1 MIKLAA
7 GESPMN
13 RITVRPEDQLN
24 ELKRGAFEIIP
35 EEELLKK
42 LTKSYEKQKPLI
54 IKFGADPSRPDIHL
68 GHTVVLQKL
77 KLLQDF
83 GHEIYFLIGDYTA
96 QIGDPTGKNKTR
108 PILTEEEVKENA
120 RTYQEQVGKVLDMS
134 KTHVVFNKDW
144 LGKLSG
150 LDLIRLMAKTTIG
163 AILQRD
169 DFNKRYTNSEAIYL
183 HEAVYPVLQGYDSVH
198 LKADLELGGTDQTF
212 NLMMGRQLQHNFEQ
226 EAQCVLTMPLIEGT
240 DGVHKMSKSMDNYI
254 ALTDTATNM
263 FGKLMS
269 ISDELMKKYYLLL
282 CRRPS
287 TEIAAIIAGLESGS
301 VHPMTAKK
309 DLAQEITSY
318 YHGEAMAKEERDKFE
333 SRFSKKQIPD
343 DIQVVNRIAGS
354 IALLDLFME
363 LGLIKSKSEGRRLIQ
378 QNAVK
383 VNFENHT
390 AEALPLE
397 KGQELILKIG
407 KLRMIKLI
415 GD

>member
-1 MIKLAA
+1 
-7 GESPMN
+7 MN
-13 RITVRPEDQLN
+13 RITVTPEEQLK
-24 ELKRGAFEIIP
+24 ELKRGSFEIIP

-42 LTKSYEKQKPLI
+42 LKKSYDKQKPLV

-96 QIGDPTGKNKTR
+96 QIGDPTGKSKTR
-108 PILTEEEVKENA
+108 PILTAEEVQENA
-120 RTYQEQVGKVLDMS
+120 KSYKDQIGKVLDIA
-134 KTHVVFNKDW
+134 KTNVVFNKDW
-144 LGKLSG
+144 LGKFSG
-150 LDLIRLMAKTTIG
+150 LDLIQLMAKATIG

-169 DFNKRYTNSEAIYL
+169 DFSKRYTNSEAIYM
-183 HEAVYPVLQGYDSVH
+183 HEAVYPILQGFDSVH

-212 NLMMGRQLQHNFEQ
+212 NLMMGRHLQHSYEQ

-240 DGVHKMSKSMDNYI
+240 DGVNKMSKSLDNYI
-254 ALTDTATNM
+254 ALTDTPTNM

-282 CRRPS
+282 CRRP
-287 TEIAAIIAGLESGS
+287 AAEVDSIIANLTNGS
-301 VHPMTAKK
+301 LHPMIGKK
-309 DLAQEITSY
+309 DLAQEITGY
-318 YHGEAMAKEERDKFE
+318 YHGVDAAKEEREKFE
-333 SRFSKKQIPD
+333 TRFTKKQIPD
-343 DIQVVNRIAGS
+343 DIQVVNKPAGN
-354 IALLDLFME
+354 IALLDLFTE
-363 LGLIKSKSEGRRLIQ
+363 LALIKSKSDGRRLLQ

-390 AEALPLE
+390 AETLNLE

-407 KLRMIKLI
+407 KLRMLKLI
-415 GD
+415 GE

>member
-1 MIKLAA
+1 MAL
-7 GESPMN
+7 
-13 RITVRPEDQLN
+13 ITVKPADQLR
-24 ELKRGAFEIIP
+24 EIKRGSFEIIP

-42 LTKSYEKQKPLI
+42 LTSSYEKQKPLI

-83 GHEIYFLIGDYTA
+83 GHSIYFLIGDYTA

-108 PILTEEEVKENA
+108 PILTAEEVMQNA
-120 RTYQEQVGKVLDMS
+120 QTYKEQVGKVLDMS

-144 LGKLSG
+144 LGKFDG
-150 LDLIRLMAKTTIG
+150 LELIQLMAKATIG

-169 DFNKRYTNSEAIYL
+169 DFSKRYNNGEAIYL
-183 HEAVYPVLQGYDSVH
+183 HEAVYPILQGYDSVH

-212 NLMMGRQLQHNFEQ
+212 NLMMGRHLQHVYEQ

-254 ALTDTATNM
+254 ALTDTPTNM

-282 CRRPS
+282 SRKPS
-287 TEIAAIIAGLESGS
+287 EEVEAIIQGLSQGTL
-301 VHPMTAKK
+301 HPMEAKK
-309 DLAQEITSY
+309 SLAAEITGY
-318 YHGEAMAKEERDKFE
+318 YHGEAAGKEEREKFE
-333 SRFSKKQIPD
+333 ARFSKKQIPD
-343 DIQVVNRIAGS
+343 DIQTITRAPGT
-354 IALLDLFME
+354 IALLDLFLE
-363 LGLIKSKSEGRRLIQ
+363 LQLIKSKSDGRRLLQ

-383 VNFENHT
+383 VNFENHST
-390 AEALPLE
+390 DTLNLQAGE
-397 KGQELILKIG
+397 ELILKIG
-407 KLRMIKLI
+407 KLRMLKLV
-415 GD
+415 GET